1 MENNKTLF
9 TAVGVS
15 IGGVALAY
23 LGHNYLVKKDDEK
36 TEMDVVATKTEGSGF
51 MKFIFGSTD
60 DEEAKLNS
68 TELREIKHNIKVGVT
83 GVTSDEVAEG
93 DTIKNNVTAALNT
106 FNGFFRQEAVKA
118 EPPATAE

>member
-23 LGHNYLVKKDDEK
+23 LGHNYLVKNDDAK
-36 TEMDVVATKTEGSGF
+36 TEMDVVANKTEGSGF
-51 MKFIFGSTD
+51 MKFIFGPAD
-60 DEEAKLNS
+60 EEEAKLNS
-68 TELREIKHNIKVGVT
+68 TELQEIKHNIKVGVT
-83 GVTSDEVAEG
+83 GVTSDEVVEG

-106 FNGFFRQEAVKA
+106 FNGFFRQEEVKA
-118 EPPATAE
+118 EPPAAAE